1 VKRDI
6 KRRLIVVSRGEDQIF
21 RGVLKA
27 ADEWPPATAVMF
39 DRRVSER
46 RVSLLRVI
54 LDRRQGQRRRPP
66 DAVWYSHRFIV
77 VEVGVFPPQAVVLS
91 WPGSPEGQ

>member
-1 VKRDI
+1 MKREI

-27 ADEWPPATAVMF
+27 VDEWPPQ
-39 DRRVSER
+39 RP
-46 RVSLLRVI
+46 
-54 LDRRQGQRRRPP
+54 RRRPP

-77 VEVGVFPPQAVVLS
+77 VEVGVFPPQAVVLN